1 MEKDT
6 FFGFPGAQAS
16 SGGGPRAAPR
26 PSPSG
31 GQKPATTL
39 HTTPTPNV
47 KRPAPLKEE
56 AAGASPRGEGREA
69 GAGAG
74 AGGAASPPAAPA
86 PAPTPAPVPA
96 PAPGD
101 PLPPTPGGV
110 IAGGAEAPSVA
121 VAPLPDGDPPEP
133 PKKAKKAVRWVDET
147 PSPRARAGGGGSSP
161 PEAAPGDAP
170 PSKEGRAGTELFSI
184 LKGGPKASSAAGARG
199 ARRQG
204 PATPS
209 PGAGT
214 KAGYRMEGLEA
225 VRVFDQFEECSAVE
239 RGDTTSQASEG
250 APRGPGAA
258 GDLHAG
264 WAEARRREREKEKQA
279 MGEIQ
284 ARSRVV
290 LEDFNARFDA
300 LEGDGE
306 EWIVPAALALPEAVL
321 DMDAGRRDIIS
332 RGLIDGSGEDVDQV
346 FSRNPAECLQR
357 GQAPAYKTYVLCLPL
372 EERQALEWRE
382 SGAPGSQYE
391 SYMERWQRRQQQQQ
405 QQQQQQVGGGRTA
418 TARAEATAP
427 SRRRSWASRRR
438 RRRRRPASSRGVTTR
453 SSRTLWAPRSPGCRT
468 GSRPPRTWGATGAQ
482 AEATAAAGGA
492 TGGASEAGGGATGTA
507 TATAESGGAGRRGAL
522 RRRRCRRPCSTS
534 SCSSRTTRPRRP
546 PRGTATGIDG
556 AAGTAG
562 AEAAGRGDA
571 RARRASSTQ
580 HRQGPSP
587 PAGASSPPTVGDYS
601 E

>member
-405 QQQQQQVGGGRTA
+405 QQQVGGGA
-418 TARAEATAP
+418 Y
-427 SRRRSWASRRR
+427 
-438 RRRRRPASSRGVTTR
+438 GH
-453 SSRTLWAPRSPGCRT
+453 G
-468 GSRPPRTWGATGAQ
+468 
-482 AEATAAAGGA
+482 
-492 TGGASEAGGGATGTA
+492 AGGGYG
-507 TATAESGGAGRRGAL
+507 SQPPSQLGQ
-522 RRRRCRRPCSTS
+522 P
-534 SCSSRTTRPRRP
+534 PPPPPPP
-546 PRGTATGIDG
+546 PRQLAGGYDQELSDSVGATLARLQDRVAPPPHMGG
-556 AAGTAG
+556 YGGPGGGYGGGGGGYGGGFGGGGGGYGNGHGYGGEWRGGPPGGPAPAPLPPPMQHQQLQQPYY
-562 AEAAGRGDA
+562 EA
-571 RARRASSTQ
+571 
-580 HRQGPSP
+580 PPP
-587 PAGASSPPTVGDYS
+587 PAGNGYWDRRGGWHGGR
-601 E
+601 